1 MGDAPDRTHH
11 GTAIALGARAALIV
25 GPSGA
30 GKSDLALRC
39 LALAPGPLIPETAVL
54 VADDRVHIHRA
65 AAGLSVSAPETIR
78 GQLEVRGLG
87 IVEVPFRANADLV
100 LAVELVAPE
109 AVERLPD
116 PPPELDFLGV
126 RLPVLR
132 LAPFEA
138 SAPVKLLL
146 TLMQAGYG
154 SGRADPR

>member
-1 MGDAPDRTHH
+1 MGDAPNTTHH
-11 GTAIALGARAALIV
+11 GTAVAIGARGALIV
-25 GPSGA
+25 GASGA
-30 GKSDLALRC
+30 GKSDLALRG
-39 LALAPGPLIPETAVL
+39 LALAPGPFLPEAAVL
-54 VADDRVHIHRA
+54 VADDRVHIHRV
-65 AAGLSVSAPETIR
+65 AAGLRVSSPETIR

-87 IVEVPFRANADLV
+87 IVEVPFRASADLV
-100 LAVELVAPE
+100 LAVELVAPG

-146 TLMQAGYG
+146 ALMQGGYG
-154 SGRADPR
+154 SARAHPS